1 MNIIN
6 FLHLLWFREGRKN
19 LVQLFVNHGADVD
32 FEDKYG
38 QTCLFYAIR
47 EGHTEVI
54 DYLTSLTQFTKID
67 KADKKGL
74 SPYLFALKHGKT
86 ALAELLVNKGASTQS
101 KNHDKKSKSKKPVK
115 AEEEKVEEDIQKP
128 KRYVLCRINEHGEKV
143 PLSLEEIEEFE
154 KNNPDV
160 AEMMRNPKI
169 LSQMEQKEPEE

>member
-32 FEDKYG
+32 YEDKYG

-101 KNHDKKSKSKKPVK
+101 KNHDKKSKSKKPFK

-128 KRYVLCRINEHGEKV
+128 KRYVLCKINEHREKV